1 MNELLY
7 GKGIQYLYSPSFAI
21 AENCPYIRR
30 IKNNPSMADINQTS
44 NTESF
49 LEEPKKLPS
58 LLNVLTILT
67 LIGSGLGIISSFYS
81 FFSASSNYDKIV
93 QAQDKMEQMPDWV
106 KNMAGSNMVES
117 AHRQLENRLPIM
129 LLNVVAVVLCLYG
142 AIQMRKWKKNGFSI
156 YVIGEL
162 LPFVSIGIFIGFGFL
177 GAFTLGFTLV
187 ITALFIGL
195 YATQLKYLK

>member
-1 MNELLY
+1 
-7 GKGIQYLYSPSFAI
+7 
-21 AENCPYIRR
+21 
-30 IKNNPSMADINQTS
+30 MADINQTS

>member
-1 MNELLY
+1 
-7 GKGIQYLYSPSFAI
+7 
-21 AENCPYIRR
+21 
-30 IKNNPSMADINQTS
+30 MADINQTS

-58 LLNVLTILT
+58 MLNVLTILT
-67 LIGSGLGIISSFYS
+67 FIGTALGIIGGLYG
-81 FFSASSNYDKIV
+81 FFAAASSYEKAV

-106 KNMAGSNMVES
+106 KNMAGPNLVES

-129 LLNVVAVVLCLYG
+129 LINVVAAVLCLYG
-142 AIQMRKWKKNGFSI
+142 AIELRKLKKNGFSI

-162 LPFVSIGIFIGFGFL
+162 LPFVSMGIFIGFGYI
-177 GAFTLGFTLV
+177 GSFTLIFTIV
-187 ITALFIGL
+187 ITAIFIGL